1 MACCDGQ
8 PPVQVSLLGREMV
21 VPAKPTKRHNFF
33 LSCLDIFWQD
43 MHYNQRLI
51 FYESTP
57 ACFTED
63 GQPGVALQKG
73 SDGRSAVMEKLKS
86 SLALCLVHYYCWCG
100 RIAKGGEPDRRLFID
115 CNDAGVEFVE
125 AYLDLPISHL
135 AKDGYQMKPIFEQL
149 CQHPDHKGDCLYS
162 SPLLSIQGTLFSDG
176 GLALGIAQS
185 HMVADG
191 QSLWNFMVSWG
202 ECSRGVPLS
211 LPPVHKREL
220 LAVPDPSPEKATWI
234 FETETKDEDNE
245 EEETD
250 SSLGEKGDVK
260 TNSSLEDKDINVG
273 LNPSTNGN
281 KESSEAS
288 LGSESQPDP
297 LVQCFFDLS
306 SSAVKKLKG
315 EAGQGYTSYEVTCAH
330 FWQRLDIARREPS
343 LDPTRFAVLGN
354 FRTRLTP
361 PLPPAYFGN
370 VISFG
375 VTLSRVHKIC
385 TETLGAT
392 ASRIHEAIVSMK
404 EGLLV
409 GFMHWLETHDNR
421 MIDAYVS
428 SVKGKSLNVASSPR
442 FPVYQ
447 VDFGWGKPVAVRPVK
462 VRGDG
467 EFVFFGGRPGSIQ
480 GDMEICTA
488 LPATVLRRL
497 LKDPLFLAKPPCSP
511 FAEE

>member
-43 MHYNQRLI
+43 IHYNQRLI

-57 ACFTED
+57 ACFTVD
-63 GQPGVALQKG
+63 GKPGVSGLNG

-100 RIAKGGEPDRRLFID
+100 RIAKGGEPDHRLFID
-115 CNDAGVEFVE
+115 CDDAGVEFVE

-135 AKDGYQMKPIFEQL
+135 AKDGYQMKPFFEQL
-149 CQHPDHKGDCLYS
+149 CQWPDHKGDCLYS
-162 SPLLSIQGTLFSDG
+162 SPLLSIQATLFSDG

-185 HMVADG
+185 HIVADG
-191 QSLWNFMVSWG
+191 QALWNFMVSWG

-211 LPPVHKREL
+211 LPPVHNRER
-220 LAVPDPSPEKATWI
+220 LAVPDPSPEKATYGLVP
-234 FETETKDEDNE
+234 EMKEEDNE
-245 EEETD
+245 EEETH
-250 SSLGEKGDVK
+250 SSMGEKGDVK
-260 TNSSLEDKDINVG
+260 THSSLEEKDTSVG

-288 LGSESQPDP
+288 LGSESVPDP
-297 LVQCFFDLS
+297 LVQCVFDLS

-315 EAGQGYTSYEVTCAH
+315 EAGEGYTSYEVTCAH
-330 FWQRLDIARREPS
+330 FWQRVTIARQSPR
-343 LDPTRFAVLGN
+343 LYPTYFCALGN
-354 FRTRLTP
+354 FRTRITP

-370 VISFG
+370 AITFSVAVST
-375 VTLSRVHKIC
+375 VSKIC
-385 TETLGAT
+385 SEALGVT
-392 ASRIHEAIVSMK
+392 ASRIHETIVRMN
-404 EGLLV
+404 EDLLV
-409 GFMHWLETHDNR
+409 SFMHWLETHDNR
-421 MIDAYVS
+421 IVSAYPNL
-428 SVKGKSLNVASSPR
+428 KGEFINVASSPR

-447 VDFGWGKPVAVRPVK
+447 VDFGWGKPTAVRSAK
-462 VRGDG
+462 VHGNG
-467 EFVFFGGRPGSIQ
+467 EIVFFGGRPGSVQ
-480 GDMEICTA
+480 GDVEICTA
-488 LPATVLRRL
+488 LPATVLKRL

-511 FAEE
+511 FTDE